1 MGAQNQGNSD
11 ENRSAVVLMNFGGP
25 ESLGEVSSFL
35 YEILSDP
42 NTLQFPFPQVLQNV
56 LARKIANRRTSEI
69 QRQYSEIGGKSPIV
83 EATEAIRADVAARLQ
98 LKAPCGSPMTIFVA
112 HRYLAGWCGRTARE
126 ITAAGVN
133 SLLAVPLYPHF
144 SYATTGSSLEQL
156 RSALLQAGYR
166 GRFQSVRSYPEDGD
180 YLAALAARLEATLA
194 AESPPPE
201 DTVIL
206 CSAHGLPEAYVRRGD
221 PYPEELALTVEAMR
235 RRFPQW
241 KFVIS
246 YQSRVGPAQW
256 LKPYTD
262 RIVPE
267 LAEQGVK
274 HLVFLPLSF
283 VNDHIETLFEIA
295 HTYFELARRSGMQ
308 PALVPAVE
316 NHPLF
321 IRSLAGQI
329 LSWRQD
335 ETGAVADEL
344 LPRDQHFARVGQW
357 AWGLWLV
364 ALGAALWFAIS
375 RG

>member
-1 MGAQNQGNSD
+1 MGAQDHDQSD
-11 ENRSAVVLMNFGGP
+11 TIRPAVVLLNFGGP
-25 ESLGEVSSFL
+25 EDLSEVSSYL
-35 YEILSDP
+35 YEILRDP
-42 NTLQFPFPQVLQNV
+42 NTLQFPIPQLLQNV
-56 LARKIANRRTSEI
+56 LARRIASRRTAEI

-83 EATEAIRADVAARLQ
+83 GATEAIRADVAASLSDSG
-98 LKAPCGSPMTIFVA
+98 PPMAVFVA

-144 SYATTGSSLEQL
+144 SYASTGSSLEQL
-156 RSALLQAGYR
+156 RSALLRAGYR
-166 GRFQSVRSYPEDGD
+166 GRVQCLRSYPDDGD
-180 YLAALAARLEATLA
+180 YLAALAARLEGTLVA
-194 AESPPPE
+194 QDPPVE

-221 PYPEELALTVEAMR
+221 PYPEELARTVEAMR

-295 HTYFELARRSGMQ
+295 HTYFDLARRGGMQ
-308 PALVPAVE
+308 PVLVPAVE

-321 IRSLAGQI
+321 IRSLVGQI
-329 LSWRQD
+329 LSWRQS
-335 ETGAVADEL
+335 GSAVAVDDL
-344 LPRDQHFARVGQW
+344 LPRDQHFARVGRW
-357 AWGLWLV
+357 AWGMWLV
-364 ALGAALWFAIS
+364 ALGAALWFAFS